1 VGEGAKDLRFFMST
15 VEVKVPDI
23 GDFENVEIIEV
34 LVAVGDV
41 VSVEDSLITVET
53 DKATMEIPSPV
64 SGIVQSFNISV
75 GDTVSQG
82 SLLCTVVVEGA
93 GASASENQAQA
104 QAAAPIEEAAKAED
118 KKVEQAPTAPSD
130 KPAETTAAPKAASYS
145 GDVDMQAELVIL
157 GSGPGGYTAAFRA
170 ADLGKKVILIEKEEV
185 LGGVCLNVGCIP
197 SKALLHIAEVVS
209 EAPELE
215 EAGITFTKP
224 KIDTDKLRA
233 HKNGV
238 IGKLTG
244 GLKQMAK
251 QRKVTMVHGY
261 GKFTSANTIEVEAA
275 DGSKQTIGF
284 ENCIIA
290 AGSSVTK
297 LPFIPWDDERVWD
310 STDALELHNIPKR
323 LLVVGGGIIGLE
335 MATVYSALGAK
346 VTVVELSPGLIPGAD
361 RDLIRLFERSLKT
374 RYENIYTSTKVTE
387 LTPTKKGIVCKF
399 EGPEGKKSKVPEED
413 TFDNVLVAIGRSPNG
428 KLIDAE
434 KAGVVVNEQG
444 FIPVDNQ
451 MRTNVNNIFAIGD
464 VVGQP
469 MLAHKAT
476 HEAKIAAEVISGMKR
491 FFDARVIP
499 SVAYTD
505 PEVAW
510 VGKTEDQLKEEGIE
524 YEKGAFPWAASGRAL
539 SVGATTGMT
548 KVLYDKET
556 HRMIGAGIL
565 GKNAGELIAEAAL
578 AIEMGATMDD
588 VALTIHP
595 HPTLS
600 ETINFATEVAEGTC
614 TDIYMPKKK

>member
-1 VGEGAKDLRFFMST
+1 MST
-15 VEVKVPDI
+15 IEVHVPDI
-23 GDFENVEIIEV
+23 GDFDSVEIIEV
-34 LVAVGDV
+34 LVAVGDKV
-41 VSVEDSLITVET
+41 AVEDSLITVES
-53 DKATMEIPSPV
+53 DKATMEIPSPTAGTITSIKV
-64 SGIVQSFNISV
+64 AV
-75 GDTVSQG
+75 GDSISQG
-82 SLLCTVVVEGA
+82 SLIVMMDTAGSTESAAVEK
-93 GASASENQAQA
+93 SAEAPTPVA
-104 QAAAPIEEAAKAED
+104 EATKEAAPEE
-118 KKVEQAPTAPSD
+118 
-130 KPAETTAAPKAASYS
+130 AAPKAASFA
-145 GDVDMQAELVIL
+145 GNVDISATVVVL

-170 ADLGKKVILIEKEEV
+170 ADLDKNVVLIEKEEV

-197 SKALLHIAEVVS
+197 SKALLHVAEVMTEV
-209 EAPELE
+209 PEFE
-215 EAGITFTKP
+215 ELGVTFTKP

-233 HKNGV
+233 HKDGV

-251 QRKVTMVHGY
+251 QRKVTVVHGY

-275 DGSKQTIGF
+275 DGSKQTVGF

-346 VTVVELSPGLIPGAD
+346 VTVVELGPGLIPGAD
-361 RDLIRLFERSLKT
+361 RDLIRLFERVLKK
-374 RYENIYTSTKVTE
+374 RYENIFTNTKVTE

-399 EGPEGKKSKVPEED
+399 EGGKKVPQED

-428 KLIDAE
+428 KLIDAD
-434 KAGVVVNEQG
+434 KAGVVVNEHG

-451 MRTNVNNIFAIGD
+451 MRTNVENIYAIGD

-476 HEAKIAAEVISGMKR
+476 HEAKVAAEVISGLKS

-499 SVAYTD
+499 SVCYTD

-510 VGKTEDQLKEEGIE
+510 VGKTEDQLKEEGVG

-548 KVLYDKET
+548 KVLYDAET
-556 HRMIGAGIL
+556 HRMLGAGIL

-578 AIEMGATMDD
+578 AIEMGAEMDD
-588 VALTIHP
+588 VGKTIHP

-600 ETINFATEVAEGTC
+600 ETLNFATEVAEGTC
-614 TDIYMPKKK
+614 TDIYMPKKKSKHQ

>member
-1 VGEGAKDLRFFMST
+1 MST

-23 GDFENVEIIEV
+23 GDFDNVEIIEV
-34 LVAVGDV
+34 LVAAGDQIAE
-41 VSVEDSLITVET
+41 EDSLITVET

-64 SGIVQSFNISV
+64 SGIIQSFNISV

-82 SLLCTVVVEGA
+82 SLLCTVVVDTKAVVEG
-93 GASASENQAQA
+93 
-104 QAAAPIEEAAKAED
+104 EAE
-118 KKVEQAPTAPSD
+118 SD
-130 KPAETTAAPKAASYS
+130 ATTAAPVEDAEEKQKAVSEKNKVETNKAEAPVAEAPKAAAYS

-170 ADLGKKVILIEKEEV
+170 ADLGKKVILIEKEDV

-197 SKALLHIAEVVS
+197 SKALLHVAEVVS
-209 EAPELE
+209 EAPELA
-215 EAGITFTKP
+215 EAGVTFSKP

-233 HKNGV
+233 HKDGV

-251 QRKVTMVHGY
+251 QRKVTTVQGY

-275 DGSKQTIGF
+275 DGSKTTVGF

-374 RYENIYTSTKVTE
+374 RYENIFTGTKVTE

-399 EGPEGKKSKVPEED
+399 EGPEGNKKVKAPEED

-434 KAGVVVNEQG
+434 KAGVVVNDHG
-444 FIPVDNQ
+444 FIEVDNQ
-451 MRTNVNNIFAIGD
+451 MRTNVNHIFAIGD

-476 HEAKIAAEVISGMKR
+476 HEAKIAAEVISGLKR

-548 KVLYDKET
+548 KVLYDAQT

-600 ETINFATEVAEGTC
+600 ETMNFATEVAEGTC

>member
-1 VGEGAKDLRFFMST
+1 MST
-15 VEVKVPDI
+15 VEVHVPDI
-23 GDFENVEIIEV
+23 GDFDAVEVIEV
-34 LVAVGDV
+34 LVAPGDQIAE
-41 VSVEDSLITVET
+41 EDSLITVES

-64 SGIVQSFNISV
+64 SGIVQSFDVSV

-82 SLLCTVVVEGA
+82 TLLGTVVVEGA
-93 GASASENQAQA
+93 AAVEEKTETATEA
-104 QAAAPIEEAAKAED
+104 PKEAAPAVAE
-118 KKVEQAPTAPSD
+118 S
-130 KPAETTAAPKAASYS
+130 KPAAESAPVAASYS
-145 GDVDMQAELVIL
+145 GKVDVEAEVVVL

-170 ADLGKKVILIEKEEV
+170 ADLGKKVVLIEKEDV

-197 SKALLHIAEVVS
+197 SKALLHVAEVVS
-209 EAPELE
+209 EAPELA
-215 EAGITFTKP
+215 EAGITFNKP

-233 HKNGV
+233 HKDGV

-251 QRKVTMVHGY
+251 QRKVNVVNGY

-275 DGSKQTIGF
+275 DGSKTTVGF
-284 ENCIIA
+284 KNCIIA

-297 LPFIPWDDERVWD
+297 LPFIPWEDERVWD

-335 MATVYSALGAK
+335 MATVYSALGAN
-346 VTVVELSPGLIPGAD
+346 VTVVELGDGLMPGAD
-361 RDLIRLFERSLKT
+361 RDMIRLFERVLKK

-387 LTPTKKGIVCKF
+387 LTPGKKGIVCKF
-399 EGPEGKKSKVPEED
+399 EGPEGNKKSKVPEED

-428 KLIDAE
+428 KLIDAD

-451 MRTNVNNIFAIGD
+451 MRTNVDHIFAIGD

-476 HEAKIAAEVISGMKR
+476 HEAKVAAEVISGLKS
-491 FFDARVIP
+491 FFDKRVIP

-510 VGKTEDQLKEEGIE
+510 VGKTEDQLKDEGVK

-548 KVLYDKET
+548 KVLYDAET

-578 AIEMGATMDD
+578 AIEMGAEMDD
-588 VALTIHP
+588 VGLTIHP

-600 ETINFATEVAEGTC
+600 ETLNFATEVAEGTC